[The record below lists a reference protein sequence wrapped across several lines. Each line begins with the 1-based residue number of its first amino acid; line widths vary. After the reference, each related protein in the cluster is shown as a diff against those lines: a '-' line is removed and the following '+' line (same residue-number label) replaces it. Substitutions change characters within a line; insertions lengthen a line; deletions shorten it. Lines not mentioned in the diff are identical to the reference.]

1 MDELE
6 ILSRVRSIFDQLP
19 NPPELLVPNGDDGA
33 VFNAFNS
40 KVVVST
46 DMAVEGVHFRTDW
59 STPYEIGRKITVAN
73 LADIFAMGGLPKFL
87 LVSVAFPSSYLNR
100 LKDLAKGIKDE
111 ADKVNAKVIGGD
123 ISSSQQ
129 LVISITA
136 IGETEKAIT
145 RSGAKLNDLVMIS
158 NLPGWSAAGLLM
170 LEKSLT
176 QTELQNHAIKQHC
189 APDIE
194 YQRYKEIFGIANSA
208 TDTSDGL
215 LLDAANIAQ
224 ASGVSIELSSSN
236 FKTLPDFQKL
246 QELAI
251 QLIKINLS
259 NINLININQGA
270 EASETAA
277 EIAMNWIL
285 RGGEDH
291 VLLATAQQKIPGF
304 TVIGKVASGSGVLLD
319 GNKIA
324 TDFGG
329 FQHRW

>member
-6 ILSRVRSIFDQLP
+6 ILSKVRTIFDQLP

-33 VFNAFNS
+33 VFNAINS

-59 STPYEIGRKITVAN
+59 STAYEIGRKITTAN
-73 LADIFAMGGLPKFL
+73 LADIFAMGGEPKFL

-100 LKDLAKGIKDE
+100 LEDLAKGIRDE
-111 ADKVNAKVIGGD
+111 ARKVNAKVIGGD

-136 IGETEKAIT
+136 IGQTEQAIT

-158 NLPGWSAAGLLM
+158 NLPGWSAAGLIM
-170 LEKSLT
+170 LEKSLVE
-176 QTELQNHAIKQHC
+176 TELQNHAVKRHC

-194 YQRYKEIFGIANSA
+194 YQSYKEIFGIANSA

-224 ASGVSIELSSSN
+224 ASGVAIELSS
-236 FKTLPDFQKL
+236 TALRALPDFQEL
-246 QELAI
+246 QELAT
-251 QLIKINLS
+251 QLNKSDGSPEL
-259 NINLININQGA
+259 
-270 EASETAA
+270 ASAT
-277 EIAMNWIL
+277 AMNWIL

-291 VLLATAQQKIPGF
+291 VLLATAEQAIPGF
-304 TVIGKVASGSGVLLD
+304 SVIGKVVSGSGVLVD
-319 GNKIA
+319 GKKVA
-324 TDFGG
+324 TELGG

>member
-6 ILSRVRSIFDQLP
+6 ILSKVRTIFDQLP

-33 VFNAFNS
+33 VFNAINS

-59 STPYEIGRKITVAN
+59 STAYEIGRKITTAN
-73 LADIFAMGGLPKFL
+73 LADIFAMGGEPKFL
-87 LVSVAFPSSYLNR
+87 LVSVAFPSGYLNR
-100 LKDLAKGIKDE
+100 LEDLAKGIRDE
-111 ADKVNAKVIGGD
+111 ARKVNANVIGGD

-136 IGETEKAIT
+136 IGQTEQAIT

-158 NLPGWSAAGLLM
+158 NLPGWSAAGLIM
-170 LEKSLT
+170 LEKSLVE
-176 QTELQNHAIKQHC
+176 TELQNHAVKQHC

-194 YQRYKEIFGIANSA
+194 YQSYKEIFGIANSA

-224 ASGVSIELSSSN
+224 ASGVAIELSS
-236 FKTLPDFQKL
+236 TALRALPDFQEL
-246 QELAI
+246 QELAT
-251 QLIKINLS
+251 QLNKSDGSPEL
-259 NINLININQGA
+259 
-270 EASETAA
+270 ASAT
-277 EIAMNWIL
+277 AMNWIL

-291 VLLATAQQKIPGF
+291 VLLATAEQAIPGF
-304 TVIGKVASGSGVLLD
+304 SVIGKVVSGSGVLVD
-319 GNKIA
+319 GKKVA
-324 TDFGG
+324 TELGG